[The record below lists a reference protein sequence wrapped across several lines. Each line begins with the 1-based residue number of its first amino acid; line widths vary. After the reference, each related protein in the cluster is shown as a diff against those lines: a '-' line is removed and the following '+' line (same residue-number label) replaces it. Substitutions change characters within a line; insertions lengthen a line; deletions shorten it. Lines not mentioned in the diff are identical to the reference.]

1 MEDSDRTREAAE
13 FLYQAHRER
22 RQHES
27 LPEDISPRTLEEAYA
42 AQEAFQ
48 ELLAGERGAIAGY
61 KIALTTPVMQR
72 MVGHDAPCFGVV
84 FQRGVH
90 SSPARVA
97 GSDYG
102 RLGAECEVA
111 VRLAADLPASGAPYN
126 RDSAAAAVG
135 GLMAAFELVDDRFA
149 DYSNI
154 HFFSLV
160 A

>member
-84 FQRGVH
+84 FHRGVH

-111 VRLAADLPASGAPYN
+111 VRLGPLTFRRRGRPTTVTGPRRRLAGSWPPS
-126 RDSAAAAVG
+126 S
-135 GLMAAFELVDDRFA
+135 
-149 DYSNI
+149 
-154 HFFSLV
+154 
-160 A
+160 